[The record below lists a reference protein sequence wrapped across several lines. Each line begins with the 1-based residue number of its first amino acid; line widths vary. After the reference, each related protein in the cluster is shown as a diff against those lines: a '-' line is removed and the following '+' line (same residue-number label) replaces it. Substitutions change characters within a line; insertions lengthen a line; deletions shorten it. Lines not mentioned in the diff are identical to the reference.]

1 VASPA
6 SSTPSGRR
14 SRPGSPR
21 ARLFVAIDLPDDARM
36 QLVDWRA
43 DAFAGRDDVR
53 LVDPA
58 ALHVTLVFLGWM
70 AEKQIPRVAE
80 VVRGSIPDGGPPV
93 LSARGVK
100 PVPPRRPRLFALDL
114 DDVEGRAVR
123 LQAAVSD
130 ALAREKL
137 YQPEKRPFWPHITL
151 ARVKRRAVAA
161 PLDAPPAP
169 GGPWAGAAVTLY
181 RSTLLPQGARYDPLE
196 RIPLG

>member
-1 VASPA
+1 M
-6 SSTPSGRR
+6 
-14 SRPGSPR
+14 
-21 ARLFVAIDLPDDARM
+21 DLPDAART

-80 VVRGSIPDGGPPV
+80 LVRDSIPEGDPPV
-93 LSARGVK
+93 LSARGVR

-114 DDVEGRAVR
+114 GDLEGRAAR

-130 ALAREKL
+130 ALARGKL
-137 YQPEKRPFWPHITL
+137 YEPEKRPFWPHITL

-161 PLDAPPAP
+161 PLDAPPPP
-169 GGPWAGAAVTLY
+169 GGSWPATAVTLY
-181 RSTLLPQGARYDPLE
+181 RSTLLPQGARYDALE
-196 RIPLG
+196 RVPLG